1 MSESAIDTALHSKQF
16 GHDFIWGVATSAAQI
31 EGAATADGK
40 GASIWDTFSAKKK
53 KIRNNDNPSVACNF
67 YGHYESDLQLMQSMG
82 IKHFRMSIAW
92 ARILP
97 NGIGKV
103 NEEGLQFY
111 HRLIDSCLAKGI
123 TPWVTLYH
131 WDLPTAL
138 ELQGGWCNREVL
150 KWFADYVS
158 ICVQNYHT
166 KVKHWMVLNEPMVY
180 TGAGYF
186 LGVHA
191 PGKKG
196 LQHFLPA
203 LHHTV
208 LAQRVG
214 FDAIKKIDA
223 TAIVGTT
230 FSCSHIVPY
239 TNNSKDVDAAIRI
252 DALLNRLF
260 IEPSLGLGY
269 PTKDLPLLLQLKK
282 YMHEGDEKRMKVNFD
297 FIGIQNY
304 TKEVVKHHFFTPY
317 LKAKLIPANKRKV
330 YHTQLLWEVYP
341 EGIYEM
347 IKKYAAYKNVKKIII
362 TENGASF
369 PDEVLDGQVQDK
381 NRTNYLKAYIAQ
393 VLRAKQH
400 GLPVEGYFI
409 WSFLDNFEWGEGYQH
424 RFGIVYVDYT
434 TQQRIVKASGKWY
447 QTFLNINTRAR

>member
-1 MSESAIDTALHSKQF
+1 MNDTIENTSLHSKQF
-16 GHDFIWGVATSAAQI
+16 GEDFIWGVATSAAQI
-31 EGAATADGK
+31 EGAAFADGK
-40 GASIWDTFSAKKK
+40 GASIWDEFSSKKNS
-53 KIRNNDNPSVACNF
+53 IRNNDTPNVACNF
-67 YGHYESDLQLMQSMG
+67 YEQYETDLQLMQSMG
-82 IKHFRMSIAW
+82 IKHFRFSIAW
-92 ARILP
+92 SRILP
-97 NGIGKV
+97 DGIGKV

-111 HRLIDSCLAKGI
+111 HRVIDSCIAKGI

-131 WDLPTAL
+131 WDLPLVL
-138 ELQGGWCNREVL
+138 EKKGGWCNRDIL
-150 KWFADYVS
+150 PWFENYVS
-158 ICVQNYHT
+158 ICVQAYHS

-196 LQHFLPA
+196 LKYFLPA

-223 TAIVGTT
+223 KSIVGTT
-230 FSCSHIVPY
+230 FSCSHIVPHS
-239 TNNSKDVDAAIRI
+239 TNIKDVEAANRI

-269 PTKDLPLLLQLKK
+269 PIKDLPLLSQLKPFI
-282 YMHEGDEKRMKVNFD
+282 HAGDEKRMKVNFD

-317 LKAKLIPANKRKV
+317 LKAKLIPAHKRKV

-347 IKKYAAYKNVKKIII
+347 IKKYAAYKGVKKIII

-369 PDEVLDGQVQDK
+369 PDEVLDGQVHDK
-381 NRTNYLKAYIAQ
+381 NRTNYLKTYIAQ
-393 VLRAKQH
+393 VLRAKQQ
-400 GLPVEGYFI
+400 GLPVHGYFV
-409 WSFLDNFEWGEGYQH
+409 WSFLDNFEWGEGYHH
-424 RFGIVYVDYT
+424 RFGIVHVDYA

-447 QTFLNINTRAR
+447 QSFLK